1 MNSGMKLLVGV
12 CVWAWLLVGTAWP
25 QITGGSFR
33 GVITD
38 QSGAVVSNAK
48 VVLLDTVNGAP
59 RNAVSGESG
68 EYLFPSVPPGVYS
81 FTVSASGFQTL
92 HNERVTLQVA
102 QQATLDF
109 KLRPGNVSETVN
121 VTGEAPLLN
130 TTDSTV
136 GTVVDGEKITQLP
149 LNGRQFTQLI
159 LLTPGAAPQN
169 TGLQGAYDAA
179 TDLGAVSPAVNGAR
193 AEMNNFTIDG
203 VENNE
208 LYFNFVAVNPPPDA
222 LREFKV
228 QSDMSS
234 GAFGRA
240 AGANVNVVTRSGTNQ
255 FHGSAWEFL
264 RNTSLNADQRF
275 SPASD
280 FHQNQ
285 FGLTAGGPI
294 WKQKIYAFG
303 WWESFRKRNASANFG
318 IVPTEAQLNGDLSG
332 MQQVYDPFST
342 HQTGTDGDGNPIF
355 ARDPFPGNQIPT
367 SMLNQTALN
376 IAHLMF
382 PAPNLV
388 NDPSGNNFINTQ
400 SRKSDNDQFGIRI
413 DAVLPHDYNLFG
425 RYSYQDATLTS
436 PQVLPILPS
445 QTNNRMHQAVFGVNK
460 ALSTTSVLD
469 VHAQFLR
476 TSLLISNP
484 APAPLSFLQDNGLV
498 TDFPPPD
505 GIDPFMPGMC
515 IGGGLC
521 YGAQT
526 YGPIAPIDNLEFNGS
541 YTKILGKHNLSFGGS
556 FIHTYF
562 YENYNYGGAGFDVLP
577 TSDPANVASTGEG
590 LASFLLGVPSNAN
603 QFVGSYQ
610 FNGRG
615 NYWGLFANDE
625 WHVHPKLVLSLG
637 LRYDYSSPF
646 TEEDGHL
653 ASLDWENS
661 TPTSTKWLSVA
672 PNPITGEPS
681 TAPDGI
687 YYPDRNNFG
696 PRVGLAYRLRDSL
709 VVKSGFGWFY
719 DFNQS
724 NIQVQQDTIG
734 MWPFGAGDFEGNLNL
749 PSTGQPTPDRLLGT
763 GIFPPF
769 VFPTTPPS
777 APGFVANR
785 NNRTPYVQTWN
796 LGIEK
801 SFGNN
806 WLVSATYLGSKGTHL
821 TIEYPV
827 NTASTPGPGDL
838 GPRQRLPQFSPM
850 TIDVNGANSSYHA
863 GQIKIEKR
871 TTSGLAF
878 LTSYSYSKSMDVSST
893 VHGTSQ
899 PYNGIQDSFN
909 INGSRGPS
917 DFDLTH
923 NFVTSVVYELPFGE
937 GKRFLNDHGVLSRYA
952 LGGWQTTAIVSLNSG
967 FPFSLLVPFDNA
979 NVGGGAQRPNL
990 VGNPNSG
997 ACPGQG
1003 GGPAIPV
1010 HSIDCWFNTN
1020 AVAFPD
1026 QFTFGN
1032 MARNSLRQD
1041 GYQNVDFGAFK
1052 HFRITEGSNLEFR
1065 AEFFNLFNHPNLG
1078 PPDTALGSGS
1088 FGTIR
1093 RVVGTQRLVQ
1103 FGLKFNY

>member
-1 MNSGMKLLVGV
+1 MWRLIGSGILAALMLEA
-12 CVWAWLLVGTAWP
+12 AWS

-38 QSGAVVSNAK
+38 SSGAVVADAK
-48 VVLLDTVNGAP
+48 VVLVDTVSGA
-59 RNAVSGESG
+59 RRDTASNDSG
-68 EYLFPSVPPGVYS
+68 EYLFPSVPPGTYS
-81 FTVSASGFQTL
+81 FTVGASGFQML
-92 HNERVTLQVA
+92 RNDRVTLQVG

-109 KLRPGNVSETVN
+109 KLRPGNVSESVTV
-121 VTGEAPLLN
+121 TAEAPLLN
-130 TTDSTV
+130 TTDATI
-136 GTVVDGEKITQLP
+136 GTVVDEAKITQLP

-169 TGLQGAYDAA
+169 TGLQGSYDAA

-193 AEMNNFTIDG
+193 SEMNNFTIDG

-208 LYFNFVAVNPPPDA
+208 LYFNFVALNPPPDA

-240 AGANVNVVTRSGTNQ
+240 AGANVNVVTRSGTNRY
-255 FHGSAWEFL
+255 HGSFWEFL
-264 RNTSLNADQRF
+264 RNTSLNAKQDF
-275 SPASD
+275 APVSD

-285 FGLTAGGPI
+285 YGLTAGGPI
-294 WKQKIYAFG
+294 LKQKIFGFG
-303 WWESFRKRNASANFG
+303 WWEGFRKRNSSANFG
-318 IVPTEAQLNGDLSG
+318 VVPTAAQLNGDLSG
-332 MQQVYDPFST
+332 LPQIYDPFST
-342 HQTGTDGDGNPIF
+342 HQIGTDVDGNPIF
-355 ARDPFPGNQIPT
+355 ARDPFVGNQIPQNR
-367 SMLNQTALN
+367 LNQTALN
-376 IAHLMF
+376 IANLMF
-382 PAPNLV
+382 PAPNIP
-388 NDPSGNNFINTQ
+388 DDGSGNNFVNTQ
-400 SRKSDNDQFGIRI
+400 PRKSDTDQFGIRI
-413 DAVLPHDYNLFG
+413 DALLPHELNLFG
-425 RYSYQDATLTS
+425 RYSYQNSALTT
-436 PQVLPILPS
+436 PQLLPAMPS
-445 QTNNRMHQAVFGVNK
+445 ETRNRMQQAVVGLNK
-460 ALSTTSVLD
+460 AISSTSVLD
-469 VHAQFLR
+469 FHAQFLR

-498 TDFPPPD
+498 KDFPPPD

-515 IGGGLC
+515 ISGNLC

-526 YGPIAPIDNLEFNGS
+526 YGPIAPIDSLEFNGS

-577 TSDPANVASTGEG
+577 TSDPSNAANTGAG

-615 NYWGLFANDE
+615 NYYGLFGNDE
-625 WHVHPKLVLSLG
+625 WHIHPRLTLTLG

-646 TEEDGHL
+646 TEQDGHL
-653 ASLDWENS
+653 SSLDWQNS
-661 TPTSTKWLSVA
+661 TPTKSIWLTVV
-672 PNPITGEPS
+672 PNPITG
-681 TAPDGI
+681 APANAPNGI
-687 YYPDRNNFG
+687 YFPDRNNFG
-696 PRVGLAYRLRDSL
+696 PRVGLAYRLKDSL
-709 VVKSGFGWFY
+709 VLRTGFGWFY

-734 MWPFGAGDFEGNLNL
+734 LWPWGAGDFEGNLNL
-749 PSTGQPTPDRLLGT
+749 PSAAQPTPNRLLGT

-769 VFPTTPPS
+769 VFPTTPPY

-806 WLVSATYLGSKGTHL
+806 WLISTTYLGSKGTHL

-827 NTASTPGPGDL
+827 NTARTPGPGDL
-838 GPRQRLPQFSPM
+838 APRQRLPQFAPM
-850 TIDVNGANSSYHA
+850 TIDVNGANSSYQA
-863 GQIKIEKR
+863 GQLKLEKR
-871 TTSGLAF
+871 TASGLAF
-878 LTSYSYSKSMDVSST
+878 LTSYTYSKSLDVSST

-923 NFVTSVVYELPFGE
+923 NFVASVVYDLPFGE
-937 GKRFLNDHGVLSRYA
+937 GRRLLNDHGVLSRYV
-952 LGGWQTTAIVSLNSG
+952 LGGWQTTAIVTVNSG

-979 NVGGGAQRPNL
+979 NVGGGAQRPN
-990 VGNPNSG
+990 VIGDPNKG
-997 ACPGQG
+997 ACPGEN
-1003 GGPAIPV
+1003 GGPPIPI
-1010 HSIDCWFNTN
+1010 HTINCWFNTS
-1020 AVAFPD
+1020 AIAIPD
-1026 QFTFGN
+1026 QYTFGN
-1032 MARNSLRQD
+1032 MGRNSLRQD

-1052 HFRITEGSNLEFR
+1052 QFRITEGSNLEFR
-1065 AEFFNLFNHPNLG
+1065 TEFFNFFNHPNLG
-1078 PPDTALGSGS
+1078 PPDTAVGSPTFGAIRKIVGS
-1088 FGTIR
+1088 
-1093 RVVGTQRLVQ
+1093 QRLIQ